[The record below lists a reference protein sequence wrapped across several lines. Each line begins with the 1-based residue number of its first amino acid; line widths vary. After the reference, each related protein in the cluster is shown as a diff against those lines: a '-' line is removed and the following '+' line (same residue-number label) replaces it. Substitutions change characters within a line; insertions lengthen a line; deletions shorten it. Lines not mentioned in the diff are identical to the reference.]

1 MFNNNTNQSMPQGC
15 KYLKLKGDFFI
26 TLKYYDQIVPKSP
39 TKQKFNIF
47 FSPLDST
54 LPNLVPELVAVW
66 LFSTILYWHGMGRK
80 CVLQ

>member
-39 TKQKFNIF
+39 TK
-47 FSPLDST
+47 
-54 LPNLVPELVAVW
+54 
-66 LFSTILYWHGMGRK
+66 
-80 CVLQ
+80 